1 MSRSTGDGSVRSS
14 SVTASSAESGS
25 VRGLDIIQVNADR
38 GIAPGA
44 TKGAALHL
52 RGIAAGLTA
61 CGHSVRT
68 YSGREPEGSFPV
80 PVLPLHELASATE
93 AAVVYE
99 RYSLGHR
106 GGLELARRLD
116 APFVLEVN
124 APLVDE
130 AASYRSHTLN
140 PADRSVEAE
149 LVGAADLVIVVS
161 SALADWAN
169 DRRTG
174 PTLVLSNGFEPAW
187 FGEVATPE
195 TPEYQLVFVG
205 HPKPW
210 HGADRLVHL
219 LVALA
224 RLDRH
229 PDLLVIGGG
238 PGADALRHSA
248 GSAGVGAQLTIT
260 GPLPPA
266 QASAMLRRG
275 AVGLAPYR
283 RQPSFYF
290 CPLKIIDYLAAGLAV
305 VASDQGDLAQLVGD
319 AGVVVSP
326 DDDDELV
333 DAVVRLL
340 DDPAMCTR
348 LGASGRTRAM
358 RSMTWDHVAG
368 RTEAALRSIAPSG
381 RAEA

>member
-1 MSRSTGDGSVRSS
+1 MSRFDVVQIS
-14 SVTASSAESGS
+14 
-25 VRGLDIIQVNADR
+25 ADR
-38 GIAPGA
+38 GIAPGS
-44 TKGAALHL
+44 TKGAAQHL
-52 RGIAAGLTA
+52 RGIAAGLQNR
-61 CGHSVRT
+61 GHRVTSFSPR
-68 YSGREPEGSFPV
+68 RPEGPFPTS
-80 PVLPLHELASATE
+80 VLPLADLDQVTGHGPGGNRTI
-93 AAVVYE
+93 VYE